1 MTREQL
7 EHAACDISEDNE
19 LYIFGSQA
27 ILGQYPDANEQL
39 RQSIEVDL
47 SPKNKPEA
55 VDKIDGALG
64 ENSLFHQ
71 THGFYVHG
79 VSLETAVLPNG
90 WQERTNKVQDYMDEH
105 KIGWCVEAHDLAAS
119 KLIAF
124 REKDTDFVRRLILEN
139 MIGINELINCI
150 RLIDTE
156 KELKERALNWT
167 KRIAADIN

>member
-1 MTREQL
+1 
-7 EHAACDISEDNE
+7 
-19 LYIFGSQA
+19 
-27 ILGQYPDANEQL
+27 
-39 RQSIEVDL
+39 
-47 SPKNKPEA
+47 
-55 VDKIDGALG
+55 
-64 ENSLFHQ
+64 
-71 THGFYVHG
+71 
-79 VSLETAVLPNG
+79 
-90 WQERTNKVQDYMDEH
+90 MDEH